1 MHSPSKVPQLQLPFH
16 PDEDILRLDVTMD
29 DLFRMTVDEGVCQ
42 LVDKRRSPAKKKS
55 VQESSFKSYFWT
67 RNAHAVNFLHFHEA
81 WL

>member
-42 LVDKRRSPAKKKS
+42 LVDKRRSPAKKNPFKNQAS
-55 VQESSFKSYFWT
+55 RASFGLGM
-67 RNAHAVNFLHFHEA
+67 RMR
-81 WL
+81 